1 MQATVT
7 SKGQIT
13 LPVGLRRRL
22 NLKAGDVLEF
32 DETAPYVKAT
42 RNFDRRAMMAVVGR
56 GARKLKGRKVQ
67 EWLEDLRGP
76 VELP

>member
-1 MQATVT
+1 VT
-7 SKGQIT
+7 SKGKIT

-32 DETAPYVKAT
+32 DETASYVKAT

-56 GARKLKGRKVQ
+56 GARKLKGRKVRD
-67 EWLEDLRGP
+67 WLEDLRGP